1 MKKGFFSAVKK
12 IHFVGIGGIGMS
24 GIAEVLHRQG
34 FIITGSD
41 LKESENTTY
50 LRNLGIKIY
59 IGHSQENV
67 QDVDV
72 VVYSS
77 AVNPETNP
85 ETKIAKSL
93 GIPIIRRAEMLAEIT
108 RLNYTIAISGTHGKT
123 TTTSLCGHL
132 LINAGFDPTV
142 IVGGRLRSFG
152 GINARLGNGEWTV
165 VEADEYDRSFLQLL
179 PTIAIVNNIEPDHLD
194 IYKDLEDIKRT
205 FVEFLNKVPFYGL
218 VIAGIDDTGVKE
230 ILKDIHRKVVT
241 FGLSRV
247 ADFRAE
253 DIIFA
258 GMQTSFECFQDSTSL
273 GRFILNIPGMH
284 SVKNALATI
293 AVGIHLGIDVE
304 TIRQTLLEFS
314 GVHRRFEIKA
324 DKNGIMIIDDYAHH
338 PSEIAATLSAARNGW
353 NRRIIAIFQPHTYTR
368 TLALAKEFGSAFD
381 QADIL
386 IVTDVYPAREEP
398 IEGVSGQLIADS
410 ARQFGHKNVYYIP
423 QLGDVAPQVQE
434 LIREGDIVITL
445 GAGNIWKVAE
455 QLAMQIQQ
463 VNETT

>member
-1 MKKGFFSAVKK
+1 MRKGFFTAVKK

-24 GIAEVLHRQG
+24 GIAEVLHRQS

-41 LKESENTTY
+41 LKESENTEY
-50 LRNLGIKIY
+50 LKKLGVKIS
-59 IGHSQENV
+59 IGHAAENV
-67 QDVDV
+67 QDADV

-77 AVNPETNP
+77 AVIPEENPETVQ
-85 ETKIAKSL
+85 AKSL

-152 GINARLGNGEWTV
+152 GINARLGNGKWTV

-179 PTIAIVNNIEPDHLD
+179 PTIAIVNNIESDHLD
-194 IYKDLEDIKRT
+194 IYKDLEDIKET
-205 FVEFLNKVPFYGL
+205 FEEFLNKVPFYGL

-230 ILKDIHRKVVT
+230 ILKNIKRKVVS
-241 FGLSRV
+241 FGLSRF

-253 DIIFA
+253 NISYV
-258 GMQTSFECFQDSTSL
+258 GNQTSFECFNNSTSL
-273 GRFILNIPGMH
+273 GKFTLNIPGLH

-293 AVGIHLGIDVE
+293 AVGIHLRIDLE
-304 TIRQTLLEFS
+304 IIKQTLLEFS

-324 DKNGIMIIDDYAHH
+324 EKKGIMIVDDYAHH
-338 PSEIAATLSAARNGW
+338 PSEIIATLSAARNGW
-353 NRRIIAIFQPHTYTR
+353 NRRIVAIFQPHTYTR

-381 QADIL
+381 QADVLFVSDI
-386 IVTDVYPAREEP
+386 YPAREKP
-398 IEGVSGQLIADS
+398 IEGVSGQLIADA
-410 ARQFGHKNVYYIP
+410 AREYGHKFVHYISNF
-423 QLGDVAPQVQE
+423 QDIASEVLKILKED
-434 LIREGDIVITL
+434 DIVITL
-445 GAGNIWKVAE
+445 GAGNIWKVADE
-455 QLAMQIQQ
+455 LCNKI
-463 VNETT
+463 

>member
-34 FIITGSD
+34 FIVTGSD
-41 LKESENTTY
+41 LKESENTVY
-50 LRNLGIKIY
+50 LRNLGIKVF
-59 IGHSQENV
+59 IGHRQENV

-85 ETKIAKSL
+85 ETVMAKTL

-179 PTIAIVNNIEPDHLD
+179 PTIAVVNNVEPDHLD
-194 IYKDLEDIKRT
+194 IYKDLEDIKKT

-253 DIIFA
+253 EIVFA
-258 GMQTSFECFQDSTSL
+258 GMQTSFECFQDSNSL
-273 GRFILNIPGMH
+273 GRFILNIPGLH

-293 AVGIHLGIDVE
+293 AVGVHLGIDIE
-304 TIRQTLLEFS
+304 TIRQTLMEFS
-314 GVHRRFEIKA
+314 GVHRRFEIKTE
-324 DKNGIMIIDDYAHH
+324 KNGIMIIDDYAHH

-410 ARQFGHKNVYYIP
+410 ARQFGHKNVHYIP
-423 QLGDVAPQVQE
+423 QLEEVVPQIMEQ
-434 LIREGDIVITL
+434 IREGDIIITL

-455 QLAMQIQQ
+455 QLSEQI
-463 VNETT
+463 